1 MTQVKTPL
9 YKMDQNLLSGI
20 TSGKFHTLHV
30 KDSNGVFQDILVLI
44 GAGGGANSLAATL
57 PLSIQNGV
65 I

>member
-1 MTQVKTPL
+1 
-9 YKMDQNLLSGI
+9 MDHNLLSGI

-44 GAGGGANSLAATL
+44 GAGGGGQSLTATL

-65 I
+65 ISIDLSQY